1 MPRCAQILY
10 AETAKRCLPACRGR
24 WPRRGRRGCT
34 VGSCRGLSNDDFYR
48 IDSVHPLS
56 HGLWPMTAPPT
67 QGSLFSVPFGPA
79 SISTAQAS
87 EADGRGMPRPYKPSP
102 EDLQKIE
109 DYTPSVCLYRQT
121 APPTQGSHTPRR
133 FCVWNLSG
141 RGMPPPLHAK
151 TILRPAP
158 TPALPFSL
166 FSFLLLK

>member
-56 HGLWPMTAPPT
+56 HGLWPMTAPPA
-67 QGSLFSVPFGPA
+67 QGSLVSVPFGPA

-109 DYTPSVCLYRQT
+109 DYTPSVCLNRQT
-121 APPTQGSHTPRR
+121 APPAQGSQRLAGGFLFSPNNRKTRRGTSPRR
-133 FCVWNLSG
+133 E
-141 RGMPPPLHAK
+141 
-151 TILRPAP
+151 I
-158 TPALPFSL
+158 
-166 FSFLLLK
+166 FSFFLRVKISPARRST